1 MPPKRPYFVKTSPQ
15 KRKYISP
22 NLLAN
27 NYNVLQV
34 IIDSVS
40 GLKILDWWQP
50 QYQRIEEFITVDSQ
64 AEDLFGL

>member
-1 MPPKRPYFVKTSPQ
+1 M
-15 KRKYISP
+15 
-22 NLLAN
+22 N
-27 NYNVLQV
+27 NNNNNVLQV

-50 QYQRIEEFITVDSQ
+50 QYQRIEEFVTVDSQ